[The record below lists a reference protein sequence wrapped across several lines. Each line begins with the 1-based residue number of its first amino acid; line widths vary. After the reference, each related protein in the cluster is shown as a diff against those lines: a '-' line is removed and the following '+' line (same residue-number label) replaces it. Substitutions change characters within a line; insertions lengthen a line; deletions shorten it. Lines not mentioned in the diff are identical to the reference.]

1 MRPEPS
7 QALLHITRWSRS
19 RRHSNQLKFNIIV
32 FLVGVILFS
41 FSYLAV
47 LWAMVDFD
55 TWFIASKERLEWE
68 KLFWSVKKSPETYI
82 KSAKRAVAVALIA
95 GGVSTFLFI
104 SGLCWLIRVAANL

>member
-19 RRHSNQLKFNIIV
+19 RRHSNQLKFNIID

-55 TWFIASKERLEWE
+55 TRFIASKERLEWE

-95 GGVSTFLFI
+95 GGVSAFLFI